1 MWLSYEEGDW
11 VETAVQLAV
20 RRPDV
25 TSSPPPEVTQGLPAS
40 LTVYERCPGGVNGQL
55 LKLLEQIEP
64 YSAEISTLVAQG
76 YEVSIRVTGFVG
88 NGSSFSLTPD
98 VITRVAALDVP
109 LTAHPT
115 TSNR

>member
-20 RRPDV
+20 RKPDV
-25 TSSPPPEVTQGLPAS
+25 TSSPASEVTQGLPAS
-40 LTVYERCPGGVNGQL
+40 LAVYERCPGGVNEQL

-98 VITRVAALDVP
+98 VIARVAALNVP
-109 LTAHPT
+109 LTAHPS
-115 TSNR
+115 TSDR